1 MDYKDSVYKIIGA
14 AMEVHRQ
21 LGWGLLES
29 VYQEALSMELDE
41 RGVSHECEKEIE
53 IFYKNKLMEK
63 KFRLDIVAG
72 DIIIELKSVEEI
84 RSEHRL
90 QLFNHLRLTHKKVG
104 LLINFGE
111 MNLHGERYMYDSD
124 ENICYRVD
132 KDMNPVDE

>member
-1 MDYKDSVYKIIGA
+1 MDYKDNVYKIIGA

-29 VYQEALSMELDE
+29 VYQEALSMELHE

-63 KFRLDIVAG
+63 KFRLDIVAD
-72 DIIIELKSVEEI
+72 DIIIELKSVDEI

-90 QLFNHLRLTHKKVG
+90 QLFNYLRLTHKKVG

>member
-1 MDYKDSVYKIIGA
+1 MDYKDNVYKIIGA

-90 QLFNHLRLTHKKVG
+90 QLFNYLRLTHKKVG

>member
-1 MDYKDSVYKIIGA
+1 
-14 AMEVHRQ
+14 
-21 LGWGLLES
+21 
-29 VYQEALSMELDE
+29 
-41 RGVSHECEKEIE
+41 
-53 IFYKNKLMEK
+53 MEK

-90 QLFNHLRLTHKKVG
+90 QLFNYLRLTHKKVG

>member
-29 VYQEALSMELDE
+29 VYQEALSMELHE
-41 RGVSHECEKEIE
+41 REVSHECEKEIE

-90 QLFNHLRLTHKKVG
+90 QLFNYLRLTHKKVG

>member
-1 MDYKDSVYKIIGA
+1 
-14 AMEVHRQ
+14 MEVHRQ

-41 RGVSHECEKEIE
+41 RGVGHECEKEIE

-63 KFRLDIVAG
+63 KFRLDIVAD
-72 DIIIELKSVEEI
+72 DIIIELKSVDEI

-90 QLFNHLRLTHKKVG
+90 QLFNYLRLTHKKVG